1 MRSVIVRLLLLL
13 GAAALVALALR
24 ANLRAALLA
33 EFHDPTRLPAL
44 AADPRVHFE
53 PAARACAARVAAVLP
68 AAMAQIETIHGL
80 PFAKPPV
87 IGVYASFESYARA
100 NGLGDAGVAGV
111 AGVTRAGRALL
122 SPTLCGDEGD
132 RLASV
137 LTHELSHVH
146 FSGWRIRMGPAP
158 PAWFTEGL
166 AVMASDGG
174 GAEGVSDAEAAQAL
188 QAGVAIIPDDVAWL
202 DFAAIRFTREPVA
215 PPGRDPWTYRQRLAF
230 RQAGLFVRW
239 LRARDPDAF
248 NRFLR
253 GLEAGQAFDKAF
265 ATLFGG
271 KADAAWRAFLADPEP
286 TSPPRN
292 YSPD

>member
-1 MRSVIVRLLLLL
+1 MRSVIVRLLLLM

-24 ANLRAALLA
+24 PNLRTALLA

-44 AADPRVHFE
+44 ARDPRVHFE
-53 PAARACAARVAAVLP
+53 PAARDCAARVAAALT

-111 AGVTRAGRALL
+111 TRAGRALL
-122 SPTLCGDEGD
+122 SPTLCGNERE
-132 RLASV
+132 RLERV

-146 FSGWRIRMGPAP
+146 FSGRRIRKGPAP

-202 DFAAIRFTREPVA
+202 DFAAIRFTREPIA
-215 PPGRDPWTYRQRLAF
+215 PPGRDPSTYRQRLAF

-248 NRFLR
+248 TRFLR
-253 GLEAGQAFDKAF
+253 GLEAGQAFDEAF

>member
-1 MRSVIVRLLLLL
+1 MRSVIVRLLLLM

-24 ANLRAALLA
+24 PNLRTALLA

-44 AADPRVHFE
+44 ARDPRVHFE
-53 PAARACAARVAAVLP
+53 PAARDCAARVAAALT

-111 AGVTRAGRALL
+111 TRAGRALL

-146 FSGWRIRMGPAP
+146 FSVWRIRMGPAP

-230 RQAGLFVRW
+230 RQAGLFVAW
-239 LRARDPDAF
+239 LHARERENFMSLLRRLENDEPFDGALSETFGETRESIWRVFLDAMSRLDRPGHLPD
-248 NRFLR
+248 
-253 GLEAGQAFDKAF
+253 
-265 ATLFGG
+265 
-271 KADAAWRAFLADPEP
+271 
-286 TSPPRN
+286 
-292 YSPD
+292 